1 MFYLMRAIPMMLLMI
16 CMSFQAA
23 LAADSC
29 MFMKFDDNSGYYKLK
44 AEETMSDLVTERLV
58 ESGLLNIGV
67 ERQISAEDSRLIY
80 DSGYVTKNLI
90 ANGKAKNNFNDIFGT
105 DSSGH
110 NKVMAISLAKLGDVV
125 SPEALKEIRE
135 KYGVK
140 YIIQGN
146 VLHLGSA
153 SWVNEEANMA
163 ANLVSA
169 IIKVFGN
176 VDIGKFD
183 FGKVGI
189 GSECDLKVVDTET
202 GKVIWCRTE
211 CALGKKSHVTS
222 TYGEFGTK
230 DLDGEMLYQ
239 ALEKTSMALAD
250 ALIADISSGALV
262 L

>member
-1 MFYLMRAIPMMLLMI
+1 MFHIVRAIPIMLLAML
-16 CMSFQAA
+16 MSLSTAWAA
-23 LAADSC
+23 ESC
-29 MFMKFDDNSGYYKLK
+29 MFMKFADNSGYYKLK
-44 AEETMSDLVTERLV
+44 AEETMADLVTERLV

-90 ANGKAKNNFNDIFGT
+90 ANGKTQNNFNDIFGT

-110 NKVMAISLAKLGDVV
+110 NKVMAISLAQLGDVV
-125 SPEALKEIRE
+125 SPQALREIRQ

-146 VLHLGSA
+146 VLRLGPA
-153 SWVNEEANMA
+153 SWINEEANIA
-163 ANLVSA
+163 ANVVRMIFKL
-169 IIKVFGN
+169 FGK

-189 GSECDLKVVDTET
+189 GSKCDLKVVDTET

-211 CALGKKSHVTS
+211 YAFGKKGHVTS

-239 ALEKTSMALAD
+239 ALENTSMALAD
-250 ALIADISSGALV
+250 ALLADIASGALA

>member
-1 MFYLMRAIPMMLLMI
+1 MFYLIRAIPITLLAML
-16 CMSFQAA
+16 MSLSTAW
-23 LAADSC
+23 AADSC
-29 MFMKFDDNSGYYKLK
+29 MLMKFEDSSGYYKLR
-44 AEETMSDLVTERLV
+44 AEETMADLVTERLV

-90 ANGKAKNNFNDIFGT
+90 ANGKTQNNFNDIFGT
-105 DSSGH
+105 DSSGN
-110 NKVMAISLAKLGDVV
+110 NKVVAISVAQQGDVV
-125 SPEALKEIRE
+125 SPQALREIRK

-146 VLHLGSA
+146 VLRLGPA
-153 SWVNEEANMA
+153 SWINEEANIA
-163 ANLVSA
+163 ANVVRTIFKL
-169 IIKVFGN
+169 FGK
-176 VDIGKFD
+176 VDIGKFN

-189 GSECDLKVVDTET
+189 GSKCDLKVVDTET

-211 CALGKKSHVTS
+211 YAFGKKSHVTS
-222 TYGEFGTK
+222 TYGEIGTK

-250 ALIADISSGALV
+250 ALLADIASGALV